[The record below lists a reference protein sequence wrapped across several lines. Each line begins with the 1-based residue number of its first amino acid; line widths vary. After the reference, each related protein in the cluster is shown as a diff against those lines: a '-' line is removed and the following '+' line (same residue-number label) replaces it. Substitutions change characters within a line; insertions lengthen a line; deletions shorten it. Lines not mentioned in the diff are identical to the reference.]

1 MCTFFKVC
9 SFISSVRI
17 NFTPN
22 LPFNKEHLL
31 RHMPVGHLIK
41 FIVTYSNPFWRE
53 NGFSGEIV
61 SFDDF
66 KLFDNQS
73 YENNGIL
80 CFVKMLRLK

>member
-1 MCTFFKVC
+1 M
-9 SFISSVRI
+9 RI

-41 FIVTYSNPFWRE
+41 FIVTYAKPFWRE
-53 NGFSGEIV
+53 NGLSGEIV

-66 KLFDNQS
+66 KIVDKH
-73 YENNGIL
+73 ENGGR
-80 CFVKMLRLK
+80 F